1 MASLLPQA
9 GLTWL
14 PYIIAALFTWF
25 LLSSALS
32 WYRLRHIPGPF
43 FGKFSYLWVAY
54 ITITGTQHNHLVN
67 LKQSYGPI
75 VRVGPNE
82 VLVDDPD
89 LIRKVSSTK
98 NAYTKGNWY
107 HGGRFNP
114 YHDPMFQITDPVQH
128 DRVKSRLSPAY
139 SGRDAPNLEAV
150 VDRQVGNLIQ
160 LIKEKYISTQ
170 GDYRPMEGTRV
181 SRLFALDV
189 ISNLSLGQEF
199 GYLKADSD
207 FHGIVKALNE
217 HLLVMTLATDIPW
230 LRNLLFSPMF
240 LKLFGPT
247 ENDTKGIGPLMKV
260 ANTIVRERY
269 APDAD
274 EHHDML
280 VSYFFGVENHT
291 LIWQKGSFKRHGL
304 RLEEC
309 QAESLFM
316 FLAGSETTATV
327 IRVIILYIVASP
339 HIYQRLRQEITDAIS
354 AGRASNPIT
363 DVESRRLPYLQAVIY
378 EGIRIRPATTGM
390 FFKDVPAGGETMHG
404 KHIPP
409 GTSIGINASA
419 LLRSEALFGPD
430 PQVFRPERYLEVDKE
445 ASVQMKRDV
454 EIVFGYGRW
463 MCAGKPIA
471 FMELNKV
478 IFELLRAFDFQVA
491 EPEVAMKSESYIV
504 FHDQRLM
511 LRVTEANQK

>member
-1 MASLLPQA
+1 MASPFLER
-9 GLTWL
+9 GLVWL
-14 PYIIAALFTWF
+14 PYFIASLFTW
-25 LLSSALS
+25 LIVSSIVS

-43 FGKFSYLWVAY
+43 AGKFSYLWVAY
-54 ITITGTQHNHLVN
+54 ITITGTQHDHLVN
-67 LKQSYGPI
+67 LNRRYGPI

-89 LIRKVSSTK
+89 LVRRVSSTK
-98 NAYTKGNWY
+98 NTYTKGNWY
-107 HGGRFNP
+107 LGGKFNP
-114 YHDPMFQITDPVQH
+114 YHDPMFQITDPAQH
-128 DRVKSRLSPAY
+128 DRLKSKLSPAY
-139 SGRDAPNLEAV
+139 SGRDAPSLEAV
-150 VDRQVGNLIQ
+150 VNRQV
-160 LIKEKYISTQ
+160 
-170 GDYRPMEGTRV
+170 
-181 SRLFALDV
+181 DV
-189 ISNLSLGQEF
+189 ISNLSLGREF

-217 HLLVMTLATDIPW
+217 HILIMTLATDIPW
-230 LRNLLFSPMF
+230 LRNLIFSPMF

-260 ANTIVRERY
+260 ANTIVRDRY
-269 APDAD
+269 APEAD
-274 EHHDML
+274 DQRDML
-280 VSYFFGVENHT
+280 
-291 LIWQKGSFKRHGL
+291 GSFKRHGL

-316 FLAGSETTATV
+316 FLAGSETTASV
-327 IRVIILYIVASP
+327 MRVILLYVIASP
-339 HIYQRLRQEITDAIS
+339 HIYQRLKQEMAEAIS
-354 AGRASNPIT
+354 QGRASSPIT
-363 DVESRRLPYLQAVIY
+363 DVDSRQLPYLQGVIY

-404 KHIPP
+404 KYIPP

-430 PQVFRPERYLEVDKE
+430 PEVFRPERYLEVDKE
-445 ASVQMKRDV
+445 TSAQMKRDV

-478 IFELLRAFDFQVA
+478 IFELLRVFDFQLV
-491 EPEVAMKSESYIV
+491 EPGVAMKSESYMV
-504 FHDQRLM
+504 FHDERLV
-511 LRVTEANQK
+511 LRVTETVHEQG

>member
-1 MASLLPQA
+1 MASLFFERS
-9 GLTWL
+9 LTWL
-14 PYIIAALFTWF
+14 PYFTVALFTWF
-25 LLSSALS
+25 ILSSAFA

-54 ITITGTQHNHLVN
+54 ITITGTQHDHLVN
-67 LKQSYGPI
+67 LNRRYGPL

-98 NAYTKGNWY
+98 NTYTKGNWY
-107 HGGRFNP
+107 HGGKFNP

-128 DRVKSRLSPAY
+128 DRVKAKLSPAY

-150 VDRQVGNLIQ
+150 VNRQVGSLIR

-170 GDYRPMEGTRV
+170 GVYRPMEGTRV
-181 SRLFALDV
+181 TRLFALDV

-230 LRNLLFSPMF
+230 LRNLIFSPMF

-269 APDAD
+269 APEAD
-274 EHHDML
+274 EQHDML
-280 VSYFFGVENHT
+280 
-291 LIWQKGSFKRHGL
+291 GSFKRHGL

-316 FLAGSETTATV
+316 FVAGSETTATV
-327 IRVIILYIVASP
+327 IRVILLYIVASP
-339 HIYQRLRQEITDAIS
+339 HIYRRLRQEITEAVS
-354 AGRASNPIT
+354 EGRASNPIT
-363 DVESRRLPYLQAVIY
+363 DVESRQLPYLQAVIY

-390 FFKDVPAGGETMHG
+390 FFKDVPASGETMHG
-404 KHIPP
+404 RYIPP

-445 ASVQMKRDV
+445 TSAQMKRDV

-478 IFELLRAFDFQVA
+478 IFELLRVFDFQLV
-491 EPEVAMKSESYIV
+491 EPEVAMKSESYMV
-504 FHDQRLM
+504 FHDQNLV
-511 LRVTEANQK
+511 LRVTETGHE

>member
-1 MASLLPQA
+1 MASSLFKV

-14 PYIIAALFTWF
+14 PYFIIALFTWF
-25 LLSSALS
+25 LLSSVFS

-54 ITITGTQHNHLVN
+54 ITITGTQHDHLVN
-67 LKQSYGPI
+67 LNRSYGPI

-89 LIRKVSSTK
+89 LIRKVSSTR
-98 NAYTKGNWY
+98 NTYTKGNWY
-107 HGGRFNP
+107 LGGKFNP

-128 DRVKSRLSPAY
+128 DRVKAKLSPAY

-150 VDRQVGNLIQ
+150 VNRQVGSLIQ

-181 SRLFALDV
+181 TRLFTLDV

-230 LRNLLFSPMF
+230 LRNLIFSPMF

-269 APDAD
+269 APEAD
-274 EHHDML
+274 EQHDML
-280 VSYFFGVENHT
+280 
-291 LIWQKGSFKRHGL
+291 GSFKRHGL

-316 FLAGSETTATV
+316 FVAGSETTATV
-327 IRVIILYIVASP
+327 IRVILLYIVASP
-339 HIYQRLRQEITDAIS
+339 HIYQRLRQEIMEAIS
-354 AGRASNPIT
+354 EGRASNPIT
-363 DVESRRLPYLQAVIY
+363 DVESRQLPYLQAVIY

-404 KHIPP
+404 RYFPP
-409 GTSIGINASA
+409 GTSIGINASS

-445 ASVQMKRDV
+445 TSAQMKRDV

-478 IFELLRAFDFQVA
+478 IFELLRVFDFQLV
-491 EPEVAMKSESYIV
+491 EPEVAMKSESYMV
-504 FHDQRLM
+504 FHDQSLI
-511 LRVTEANQK
+511 LRVTEVSQR